1 MLCIGSF
8 LFPLSTT
15 DRKFFKEYKKKLLK
29 IELKIQTFGVGSIL
43 TPLYLVYLGNGKP
56 YKKCIDML
64 QTGNFQMNSMG
75 KKYIQIQLLKSKLKS
90 SSHSSLYFSKS
101 T

>member
-15 DRKFFKEYKKKLLK
+15 DRKFFKEYQKKLLK

-56 YKKCIDML
+56 YKKCIDIL
-64 QTGNFQMNSMG
+64 QTGNFQMNSME
-75 KKYIQIQLLKSKLKS
+75 KKYIQIQLLKSKNVFMLVNCGF
-90 SSHSSLYFSKS
+90 L
-101 T
+101 